1 MKMKWAIP
9 LRKGQDSDPLFTLLQ
24 ASRRKSGEHDSKR
37 LLTMMMIMIMIIIMI
52 VVIII

>member
-9 LRKGQDSDPLFTLLQ
+9 LRVGQDSDPLFTLLQ

-37 LLTMMMIMIMIIIMI
+37 LLTMTMMVIMIMIIK
-52 VVIII
+52 